1 MRIHADVVGVNMK
14 FFKKSKRWMKTHWKN
29 RSFRI
34 FLVVNILLA
43 VLLAVE
49 NMALFSVGVLKML
62 RYVILLGAVAV
73 IACIDKRS
81 KRIPNE
87 ILLALVY
94 LRAVLLVIEGI
105 CYPSYAL
112 SMILSVLLG
121 SILGGGMF
129 LICYFITRGGV
140 GMGDVKLFFVAGLYL
155 GSGGIMAVVVT
166 TVFSSA
172 VYSIVQLVRRKAK
185 LQDEIAFAPFV
196 WIGLILA
203 MALGI

>member
-1 MRIHADVVGVNMK
+1 MK
-14 FFKKSKRWMKTHWKN
+14 ARWQNK
-29 RSFRI
+29 SFRI
-34 FLVVNILLA
+34 FLVVNILLM
-43 VLLAVE
+43 VLLSVE
-49 NMALFSVGVLKML
+49 NMLLFSVGVLKML
-62 RYVILLGAVAV
+62 RYVILLCGVAV
-73 IACIDKRS
+73 IACIDRRS

-94 LRAVLLVIEGI
+94 IRAVVLIAECVM
-105 CYPSYAL
+105 YSSYVL
-112 SMILSVLLG
+112 SMIISALLG

-155 GSGGIMAVVVT
+155 GSGGIMAVIVT

-172 VYSIVQLVRRKAK
+172 VYSIVQLVRKKAK
-185 LQDEIAFAPFV
+185 LKDEIAFAPFV
-196 WIGLILA
+196 WIGLVLA

>member
-1 MRIHADVVGVNMK
+1 
-14 FFKKSKRWMKTHWKN
+14 MKTHWKN

-155 GSGGIMAVVVT
+155 GSGGIMAVVVM

-185 LQDEIAFAPFV
+185 LKDEIAFAPFV

>member
-1 MRIHADVVGVNMK
+1 MK
-14 FFKKSKRWMKTHWKN
+14 FLKKSKRWMKAHWQNK
-29 RSFRI
+29 SFRI
-34 FLVVNILLA
+34 FLAVNILLV
-43 VLLAVE
+43 VLLSVE
-49 NMALFSVGVLKML
+49 NMLLFSAGVLK
-62 RYVILLGAVAV
+62 
-73 IACIDKRS
+73 IACIDRRS

-94 LRAVLLVIEGI
+94 IRALVLIAECVM
-105 CYPSYAL
+105 YPSYAL
-112 SMILSVLLG
+112 SMIISALLG

-155 GSGGIMAVVVT
+155 GSGGIMAVIVT

-172 VYSIVQLVRRKAK
+172 VYSIVQLVRKKAK
-185 LQDEIAFAPFV
+185 LKDEIAFAPFV
-196 WIGLILA
+196 WIGLILT